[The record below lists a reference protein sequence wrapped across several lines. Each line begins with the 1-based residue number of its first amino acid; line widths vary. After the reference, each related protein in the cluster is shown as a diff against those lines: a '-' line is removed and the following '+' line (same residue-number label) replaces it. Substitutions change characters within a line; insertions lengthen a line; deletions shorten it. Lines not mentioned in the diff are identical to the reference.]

1 MKKRKYIEDSL
12 FYRLFNF
19 LYAGVKLNIYFSMLN
34 LVLFLLCMFSS
45 LRADTF
51 FIFFLS
57 FVTVGPSL
65 LALLKTF
72 ADGKYE
78 SITFLEF
85 FQLFKGFFL
94 KGLVYSF
101 LIGFL
106 MLWFVSFLSFLLYQP
121 YALLLLPL
129 FVTFGVSA
137 LATIVLAMQLLVED
151 EQKSMKERFHI
162 SFQLSW
168 RKLFLSYFIAI
179 LITALIFVMYY
190 RAIYGFLVLF
200 SLVFYYVF
208 KINERMYLVSE
219 ENKK

>member
-34 LVLFLLCMFSS
+34 LILFLLCMFSS
-45 LRADTF
+45 LRTDTF

-78 SITFLEF
+78 SMTFLEF
-85 FQLFKGFFL
+85 FQLFKKYFL
-94 KGLVYSF
+94 KGIVYSF

-106 MLWFVSFLSFLLYQP
+106 VLWFVSFLLYQS
-121 YALLLLPL
+121 YALLFLPL

-137 LATIVLAMQLLVED
+137 LATIVLAMQILVEN
-151 EQKSMKERFHI
+151 EQISMRQLFHI

-168 RKLFLSYFIAI
+168 KKLFISYFIAI

-190 RAIYGFLVLF
+190 RAIYGFLILF
-200 SLVFYYVF
+200 SLIFYYVF
-208 KINERMYLVSE
+208 KINERMYLASE